1 MLVNLPIL
9 LIGERSSRN
18 GQISVLRMSS
28 SSSVPIN
35 IWEQKVGDT
44 TNEAR
49 TFGLLGCGLAGVGSV
64 NFVG

>member
-1 MLVNLPIL
+1 MASFGLEDVEQF
-9 LIGERSSRN
+9 IGA
-18 GQISVLRMSS
+18 
-28 SSSVPIN
+28 IN

-49 TFGLLGCGLAGVGSV
+49 TFGLLGCGLAGVGSA